1 MDGADSDLRADIRWR
16 WSPSAE
22 DKFLAEQSGRFRG
35 SADSPSALAG
45 WAPSIRS
52 GDWKEFRGVD
62 RNGVVHAEPIGT
74 DWERNPPRLAWRE
87 RVGPAWSSVIVIGG
101 RLFTQ
106 EQRGE
111 QEAVVCYDTLT
122 GRSLWVHEEPVRF
135 WEAVSGAGPRATPTF
150 HDGRIYSLGGTGI
163 LNCLDAA
170 TGKRYWTHNIAE
182 DAGAKIPQWGFSGSP
197 LLVDG
202 LVIVFAGGD
211 AGRSLLAYRAETEEP
226 AWTAS
231 AGVMSYSSCW
241 SLRRTASWS
250 SWPRTLASSESWRV
264 CRRWTA
270 RPGAIR

>member
-1 MDGADSDLRADIRWR
+1 MGWIATVWSTRSRSAQTGRGIHPDSHGAR
-16 WSPSAE
+16 
-22 DKFLAEQSGRFRG
+22 
-35 SADSPSALAG
+35 
-45 WAPSIRS
+45 
-52 GDWKEFRGVD
+52 
-62 RNGVVHAEPIGT
+62 
-74 DWERNPPRLAWRE
+74 

-197 LLVDG
+197 LLVNG

-250 SWPRTLASSESWRV
+250 SWPRTLASSESCAFAGAGRQDLEPSGSCPAEALYPQRGGNGLLRAAAAESCGEAV
-264 CRRWTA
+264 A
-270 RPGAIR
+270 RK